1 MRGNVGLQDGSRTE
15 GSRTEGAASE
25 LMSPVSPVGSGRR
38 QQDGSVAMSP
48 VGSDTRAAA
57 LSPLYC
63 GSSAGRARLVQ
74 TRSGWERRTFPH
86 QTNTPSR
93 EIRKH
98 GAKQDEESQFWQS
111 ARLHSVV
118 AGSAQS
124 VPLRRRSSRKQ
135 RRDTS
140 GRLEAPS
147 PEEYRQNPHRR
158 AQSQRLRHEMG
169 LSTAQ
174 KASRRSGSGSGR
186 LPVASLDEL
195 AHPRDPSERSSGAE
209 QEVVQVFVRKDDEV
223 NVETEPG
230 VFHTGRVRATWE
242 SRPARDSSSSANL
255 KDEILVRFEVGGG
268 WFPREDV
275 TFVSR
280 PEEPAE
286 PSLLRQLSGQKLRI
300 ASPPRHPD
308 VRPTL
313 ITDLIAGRM
322 NRATHE

>member
-1 MRGNVGLQDGSRTE
+1 MRADVGSRT
-15 GSRTEGAASE
+15 E
-25 LMSPVSPVGSGRR
+25 LMSPV
-38 QQDGSVAMSP
+38 SP

-57 LSPLYC
+57 LSPLYA
-63 GSSAGRARLVQ
+63 GSSAGRTRLVQ
-74 TRSGWERRTFPH
+74 TRRGWERRTFPH

-111 ARLHSVV
+111 ARLHSIV

-124 VPLRRRSSRKQ
+124 VVLRRRSRKQ
-135 RRDTS
+135 PRRDTS

-169 LSTAQ
+169 LASPT
-174 KASRRSGSGSGR
+174 KASRRSGSGR
-186 LPVASLDEL
+186 LPVGSLEEL
-195 AHPRDPSERSSGAE
+195 AHPRDPSERMSGAAE
-209 QEVVQVFVRKDDEV
+209 EVVHVFVRKDDEV
-223 NVETEPG
+223 KVETEPG
-230 VFHTGRVRATWE
+230 VFFTGRVRATCE
-242 SRPARDSSSSANL
+242 SRPSRDSGSSAST

-275 TFVSR
+275 EFVSR

-300 ASPPRHPD
+300 ASPPRQAE
-308 VRPTL
+308 PTL
-313 ITDLIAGRM
+313 ISDLISGKA
-322 NRATHE
+322 NRADHE